1 MEEERKRDGPSHHL
15 GTDVD
20 GGKSAPARA
29 RTLDPAKVAAARPV
43 DNILLLLL
51 LLFLR
56 VHIIYLAT
64 SEDQFAWVLILF
76 WVFQEK
82 KVLLRESRTLLCL
95 PAFPLLK
102 LHVKKPMMREMP
114 VRAAGAA
121 ALRLWP
127 FYFFVQYI
135 KK

>member
-1 MEEERKRDGPSHHL
+1 MWRKRERERDGSPSHHL

-29 RTLDPAKVAAARPV
+29 RTLNPAKAAAARPV

-51 LLFLR
+51 FLR
-56 VHIIYLAT
+56 VYIIYLAT

-114 VRAAGAA
+114 VRAAAAA
-121 ALRLWP
+121 ALRL
-127 FYFFVQYI
+127 
-135 KK
+135 